1 MKQLPKDWIN
11 ANICAVHKK
20 GNKSDLSNYRPIS
33 LTSIP
38 CKIIEGFVRDHIMKH
53 LFNNNQY
60 GFLKRRLLRI
70 MDEWT
75 EFLESGGQINVIY
88 ADFEKALLIRKL
100 RCYKVNDSLDRM
112 ILA

>member
-38 CKIIEGFVRDHIMKH
+38 CKIIEGFIREHIMKH
-53 LFNNNQY
+53 FTDNNLFNKNQY
-60 GFLKRRLLRI
+60 GFLK
-70 MDEWT
+70 
-75 EFLESGGQINVIY
+75 G
-88 ADFEKALLIRKL
+88 
-100 RCYKVNDSLDRM
+100 
-112 ILA
+112 